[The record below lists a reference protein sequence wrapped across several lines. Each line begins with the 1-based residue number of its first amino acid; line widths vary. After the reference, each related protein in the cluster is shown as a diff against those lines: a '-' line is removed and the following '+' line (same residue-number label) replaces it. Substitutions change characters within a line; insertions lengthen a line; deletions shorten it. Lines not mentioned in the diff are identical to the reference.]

1 MEDRTMKTLFATL
14 ILVIFALG
22 GLFHGSH
29 IHMYYDQGAGFSTN
43 QSYMS
48 QYPKMPDMVGFPM
61 TNIPF

>member
-1 MEDRTMKTLFATL
+1 MNKLFTTL

-29 IHMYYDQGAGFSTN
+29 IHMYYDQGAAFPTD

-48 QYPKMPDMVGFPM
+48 DYPKMPDVISYPII
-61 TNIPF
+61 NIPF

>member
-1 MEDRTMKTLFATL
+1 MKKLLATL

-22 GLFHGSH
+22 GIFHGT
-29 IHMYYDQGAGFSTN
+29 HMQYDQEADFSNT

-48 QYPKMPDMVGFPM
+48 HYPKLPDTVADPM

>member
-1 MEDRTMKTLFATL
+1 MEDRAMNRLLTTL

-29 IHMYYDQGAGFSTN
+29 IHMYYDQGADFSIN

-48 QYPKMPDMVGFPM
+48 QYPNMPDVVAYPIY
-61 TNIPF
+61 NIPF

>member
-1 MEDRTMKTLFATL
+1 MKKLLATL

-22 GLFHGSH
+22 GLFHGT
-29 IHMYYDQGAGFSTN
+29 HMHFDQEADFSTN

-48 QYPKMPDMVGFPM
+48 NYPKMPDVVTYPM